1 MINGLNIALTIIIFI
16 LSAKYKKQKRTAEN
30 WKNTA
35 KTINAILNDR

>member
-1 MINGLNIALTIIIFI
+1 MINGLNIALVIIIFI
-16 LSAKYKKQKRTAEN
+16 LGSKYKKQKKTAEN